1 MTKAKKAR
9 IKSFIKANKDTFEMF
24 AWFWGANLLMAT
36 FFIIVYKS
44 MLGSCAIA

>member
-1 MTKAKKAR
+1 MTKTKKV
-9 IKSFIKANKDTFEMF
+9 KLKTFIKDNKDTFEMF

-44 MLGSCAIA
+44 MLGSCAIS

>member
-1 MTKAKKAR
+1 MTKSKKLKL
-9 IKSFIKANKDTFEMF
+9 KSFIKDNKDTFEMF

-44 MLGSCAIA
+44 MLGSCAIS

>member
-1 MTKAKKAR
+1 MTKSKKL
-9 IKSFIKANKDTFEMF
+9 KLKTFIKDNKDTFEMF

-44 MLGSCAIA
+44 MLGSCVL